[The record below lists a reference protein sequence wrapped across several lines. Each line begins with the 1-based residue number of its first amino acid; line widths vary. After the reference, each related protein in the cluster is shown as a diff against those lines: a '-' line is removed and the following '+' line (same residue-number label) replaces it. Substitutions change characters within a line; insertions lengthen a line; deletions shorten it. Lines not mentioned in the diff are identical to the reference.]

1 MNASDMRRRRFVAGV
16 SALGL
21 AAAGGARAQGGNATH
36 VAGPGAA
43 SYPVQPIRMVV
54 PYPPG
59 GGTDNLA
66 RMMATRL
73 QEAWGQTVIVDNRPG
88 ASGTIGNDMV
98 AKAAPDGYTV
108 LLAITAIVQVPALM
122 KLPYD
127 VTRDLQALAQVAST
141 NSILVVPR
149 SSPVKNLAE
158 FIALVKSQPGKHN
171 FGSYGI
177 GTSSH
182 IQGSLLNLQ
191 AGTDLIHVPY
201 KGAAPLL
208 QDLRGGQLT
217 CAFIDMS
224 TVRPHLDT
232 FKSLAVTG
240 TQRNRVVP
248 EVPTFAELGFQSF
261 EPVGWFALFMPAGVP
276 APIAKKFADESNRIL
291 KMPDVIEKIEAQ
303 GMTPGG
309 MPTERFAKMVR
320 DDLAV
325 YTRIIRDT
333 NIRLE

>member
-1 MNASDMRRRRFVAGV
+1 MNSSDMRRRRFVAGV

-21 AAAGGARAQGGNATH
+21 GATGVTGGAWAQGGNA
-36 VAGPGAA
+36 AGAGAA
-43 SYPVQPIRMVV
+43 AYPGQPIRMVV

-66 RMMATRL
+66 RMMATKL

-98 AKAAPDGYTV
+98 AKAPADGYTV

-127 VTRDLQALAQVAST
+127 VNRDLQPLAQVAST
-141 NSILVVPR
+141 NSILVVPK
-149 SSPVKNLAE
+149 SSPVKSLAE
-158 FIALVKSQPGKHN
+158 FITMVKSQPGKHN

-224 TVRPHLDT
+224 TIRPHLDS
-232 FKSLAVTG
+232 FRGLAVTG
-240 TQRNRVVP
+240 VQRNKVVP
-248 EVPTFAELGFQSF
+248 DVPTFAELGYQSF

-291 KMPDVIEKIEAQ
+291 KLPDVIEKIEAQ

-325 YTRIIRDT
+325 YSKIIKET